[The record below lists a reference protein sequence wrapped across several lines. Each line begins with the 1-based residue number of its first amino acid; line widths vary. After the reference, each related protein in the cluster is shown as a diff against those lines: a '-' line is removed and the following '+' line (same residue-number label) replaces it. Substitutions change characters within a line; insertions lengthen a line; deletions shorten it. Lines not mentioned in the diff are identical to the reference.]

1 MLKLRREFSE
11 WEILENLVLFTHSI
25 DSHLEE
31 DLKTLRAV
39 KKGLGLA
46 LDMATFDDYL
56 YSQIIR

>member
-25 DSHLEE
+25 DSHLE

-46 LDMATFDDYL
+46 LDMATFNEYL